1 MRLPILSILILSL
14 AGCRAVESDVG
25 VFHPDLLQALTQS
38 PIHMPVEETLEPG
51 TPTPGLHSP
60 EESWPTMGGD
70 ELITL
75 NLRGTPLQDALNMLA
90 EQAGV
95 NFLLE
100 GELLTP
106 VHASF
111 PSVRVDDAIR
121 SLLEKHD
128 MRLVQDESGI
138 FSVQT
143 RSASA
148 RVTQAIY
155 LQSVPAADVAEQLRS
170 LATGDNRV
178 VIDEGRNVV
187 MLDGDRGTLESIQT
201 YLSAVDR
208 LKPQVLMEVTIF
220 EAILGDEFELGLRH
234 SYSDKWDDA
243 AYSVATTLAG
253 NPGAFSMTLQD
264 QDGNPNLAIT
274 ALRRYVG
281 LELVSAPRVIAVTQ
295 QEAAVEVVEEV
306 PYVETTSTTETG
318 DGLGSNVTEQVSYKE
333 SGIKLKAT
341 PTIQEAG
348 ILQVNIDLVLSE
360 VVDRFNG
367 IPILDSRK
375 MASTFLVNDGETIV
389 LGGLMQDRRRDEDA
403 GVPGL
408 MNLPGVG
415 RLFRN
420 DTDSGDRRELLVFV
434 TPRILSPGQAAQL
447 SKHYQD
453 RYRET
458 RKMISKEMSSGAK
471 GQGE

>member
-1 MRLPILSILILSL
+1 MRLPILIITAFSF
-14 AGCRAVESDVG
+14 AGCQALESNVG
-25 VFHPDLLQALTQS
+25 VFHPDLLQAMTQS
-38 PIHMPVEETLEPG
+38 PIHMPVFETDEPG
-51 TPTPGLHSP
+51 TVAPGLHSP
-60 EESWPTMGGD
+60 EETWPSMGGD

-106 VHASF
+106 VHVSF

-121 SLLEKHD
+121 SLLEKND
-128 MRLVQDESGI
+128 MRLIQDNAGI

-143 RSASA
+143 RSAESH
-148 RVTQAIY
+148 VTEAIF
-155 LQSVPAADVAEQLRS
+155 LQSVPAADVAEQLQA
-170 LATGDNRV
+170 LAGSANRV
-178 VIDEGRNVV
+178 VIDEGRNVI
-187 MLDGDRGTLESIQT
+187 MLDGNRATLEAIQT

-208 LKPQVLMEVTIF
+208 LKPQVLLEVTIF
-220 EAILGDEFELGLRH
+220 EAILGDQFELGLRH
-234 SYSDKWDDA
+234 SYSDKWNDA
-243 AYSVATTLAG
+243 AYNVATTLSG
-253 NPGAFSMTLQD
+253 SPGAFSLTLAD

-295 QEAAVEVVEEV
+295 EEASVEVIEEI

-318 DGLGSNVTEQVSYKE
+318 DGLGSNVTEQVAYKE
-333 SGIKLKAT
+333 SGIKLKVT

-348 ILQVNIDLVLSE
+348 ILQVKIDLVLSE
-360 VVDRFNG
+360 IVDTFKD

-389 LGGLMQDRRRDEDA
+389 LGGLMQDRRRDEES

-408 MNLPGVG
+408 MNIPGIG
-415 RLFRN
+415 RFFRN
-420 DTDSGDRRELLVFV
+420 DNDSNDRRELLVFV

-453 RYRET
+453 RYRES
-458 RKMISKEMSSGAK
+458 RKAISKELSSGGP
-471 GQGE
+471 GQAE